1 MKSTNLK
8 KLQIE
13 ALITRINKMTVQKN
27 EYKMELIKAKKTNLR
42 MKHQTEAL
50 MQDNESMQQVLAK
63 NGLEAAAYSK

>member
-1 MKSTNLK
+1 
-8 KLQIE
+8 
-13 ALITRINKMTVQKN
+13 MTVQKN